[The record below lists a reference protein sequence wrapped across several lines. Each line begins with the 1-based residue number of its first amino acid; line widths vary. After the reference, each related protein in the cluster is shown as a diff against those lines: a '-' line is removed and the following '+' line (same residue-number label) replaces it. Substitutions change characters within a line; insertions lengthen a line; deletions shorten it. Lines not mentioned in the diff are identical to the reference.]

1 MKIQL
6 SDHFTYKKLFKFTL
20 PSIVMMVFTSIYGV
34 VDGFFVSN
42 YVGKN
47 SFVAINLI
55 MPFLVILGTLGFVFG
70 AGGTALI
77 GKTLGEGDNI
87 KANKLF
93 SLFVYVTIILGS
105 IIALVGI
112 LNLRTIASL
121 LGAKGEVLDLGVI
134 YGTIILIA
142 LPLFMLQI
150 EFQTFFVVAEK
161 PNLGLVSTLIS
172 GIANMVLDALLVAV
186 FQLGIVGAALATAI
200 AQALGGIIPIVYFS
214 CKNSSLLKLTKTSF
228 DGRALLKASTNG
240 ASELMS
246 NISMSVIGM
255 LYNFQLLKYAGEN
268 GVAAYGVLMY
278 VNFVFIS
285 LFIGYSVGSAP
296 IISYNFG
303 SQNNAEMK
311 NIFKKSLTVISIM
324 SVVMFVSGFL
334 LAKPLSIIYV
344 GYDESLLALTIR
356 AFSFFSFSFLFA
368 GIAIFGSSFF
378 TALNNGIVS
387 AVISF
392 LRTLIFQILAVMLL
406 PLVFGVDGIWF
417 SVVVAEFMAVVVTVI
432 FMIIKRKKYNYC

>member
-1 MKIQL
+1 
-6 SDHFTYKKLFKFTL
+6 
-20 PSIVMMVFTSIYGV
+20 
-34 VDGFFVSN
+34 
-42 YVGKN
+42 
-47 SFVAINLI
+47 
-55 MPFLVILGTLGFVFG
+55 
-70 AGGTALI
+70 
-77 GKTLGEGDNI
+77 
-87 KANKLF
+87 
-93 SLFVYVTIILGS
+93 
-105 IIALVGI
+105 
-112 LNLRTIASL
+112 
-121 LGAKGEVLDLGVI
+121 
-134 YGTIILIA
+134 
-142 LPLFMLQI
+142 
-150 EFQTFFVVAEK
+150 
-161 PNLGLVSTLIS
+161 
-172 GIANMVLDALLVAV
+172 MVLDALLVAV
-186 FQLGIVGAALATAI
+186 FGLGIIGAALATAI

-334 LAKPLSIIYV
+334 LAKPLSVIYV

-356 AFSFFSFSFLFA
+356 AFGFFSFSFLFA

-392 LRTLIFQILAVMLL
+392 LRTLVFQILAVMLL
-406 PLVFGVDGIWF
+406 PLIFGVDGIWF